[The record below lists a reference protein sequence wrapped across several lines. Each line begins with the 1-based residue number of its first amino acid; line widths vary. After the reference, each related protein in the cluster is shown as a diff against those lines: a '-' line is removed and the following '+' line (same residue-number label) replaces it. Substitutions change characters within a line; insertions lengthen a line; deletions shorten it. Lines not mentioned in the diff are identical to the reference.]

1 MSQRP
6 FLFPAS
12 PIVTAGPES
21 KSNRAESLGY
31 FFGLLAV
38 AAFSLTLPATRVAV
52 HSIDPMLVASGRA
65 VIAAVLGAV
74 CLALARAARPRGG
87 QWGSV
92 ALVALCLGCL
102 FPYLASISSVY
113 APSSHGAVILGL
125 LPIFTSIAGMLRVG
139 ERPSRGFWVAGA
151 LGSATVM
158 AFALWQNHGQGLQI
172 ADLALFAAAVV
183 ASFGY
188 AESARVAPALGSWQ
202 VVCWALV
209 LALPVTISISLY
221 RWSVAPPE
229 HIPSVAWGTLAY
241 VAAISQLFGVMLWT
255 HALKLGGVARV
266 GQLQLLM
273 PFMTFGAAAWWL
285 GETVGPA
292 TWLAAGAV
300 LASILLSRNAGVARQ
315 ISRPAKSPA
324 PVSIPAGVGSD

>member
-6 FLFPAS
+6 FACPAE
-12 PIVTAGPES
+12 PIVNADAMT
-21 KSNRAESLGY
+21 KSHRGESLGY
-31 FFGLLAV
+31 LFGFLAV
-38 AAFSLTLPATRVAV
+38 ASFSLTLPATRVAV

-65 VIAAVLGAV
+65 VIAAVLGAI
-74 CLALARAARPRGG
+74 CLVLARASRPRGA

-92 ALVALCLGCL
+92 AVVALCLGCL
-102 FPYLASISSVY
+102 FPYLASIGSVY

-139 ERPSRGFWVAGA
+139 ERPSRGFWLAGA
-151 LGSATVM
+151 LGSAAVI

-172 ADLALFAAAVV
+172 ADLALFAAAIV

-202 VVCWALV
+202 VVCWALL
-209 LALPVTISISLY
+209 LALPVTISISLV

-229 HIPSVAWGTLAY
+229 NIPAMAWGAFAY

-255 HALKLGGVARV
+255 HAPQARRRRA
-266 GQLQLLM
+266 GR
-273 PFMTFGAAAWWL
+273 PTAAAD
-285 GETVGPA
+285 
-292 TWLAAGAV
+292 AV
-300 LASILLSRNAGVARQ
+300 HDFRGGRLVAW
-315 ISRPAKSPA
+315 
-324 PVSIPAGVGSD
+324 